1 MCAVQRPV
9 SARKATGSEPRWT
22 GRIDFRSTC
31 MPDEANVRMDHGDVN
46 RRILARQSSAD
57 YRRVEQASIKQR
69 TNLQSP
75 EAKRLFARFF
85 HSLQLNAHFV
95 CDLARIHLPAD
106 DVERVEEALRKR
118 LEKLLADLNAAIDG
132 ATALNVANGITAT
145 ATYDT
150 VPLELEVGVISS
162 FGRRY

>member
-1 MCAVQRPV
+1 
-9 SARKATGSEPRWT
+9 
-22 GRIDFRSTC
+22 
-31 MPDEANVRMDHGDVN
+31 MPDEANLRKDHGDVN

-95 CDLARIHLPAD
+95 CDIARIHLSGE
-106 DVERVEEALRKR
+106 DVERVEETIRKR
-118 LEKLLADLNAAIDG
+118 LEKLVADLHQAIEG
-132 ATALNVANGITAT
+132 AVALYAANGITST

-150 VPLELEVGVISS
+150 IPLELEI
-162 FGRRY
+162 